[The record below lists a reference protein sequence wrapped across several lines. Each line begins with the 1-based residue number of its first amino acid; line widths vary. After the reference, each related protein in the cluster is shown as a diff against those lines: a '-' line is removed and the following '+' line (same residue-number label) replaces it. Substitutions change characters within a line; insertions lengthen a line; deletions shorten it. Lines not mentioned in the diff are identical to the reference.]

1 MAYVKVGSHAS
12 ASACLTYGEYK
23 DGERREGVEVG
34 AVDCSAAS
42 AKQEFK
48 AARIMWDKEDGLQ
61 CHTVIQSFDD
71 CDGLTPQ
78 RANELGRETARRL
91 APGHQAV
98 VFTHTDG
105 KGGKTHN
112 HIVINAVSVE
122 DGKKLNT
129 RGFLNDARRVSNEI
143 SRENGLHVIT
153 ERTRGTRFTQAEQG
167 LADRGVQ
174 SWKDELR
181 EVVEVARDSCRS
193 MEQFRTKLEGYGV
206 RISERT
212 RKRDGETGWTY
223 QHPNGMKCRAAKLGE
238 DYTPQAIARSLSANA
253 EREKQHEATS
263 EKLLA
268 AGVEDV
274 ARRRAEEAA
283 RIRQQQEVERVLRQA
298 QERAERARSRTRSRD
313 DGERGFSR

>member
-34 AVDCSAAS
+34 GVNCTPET
-42 AKQEFK
+42 AKQEFR

-71 CDGLTPQ
+71 SDGLTAK
-78 RANELGRETARRL
+78 RANELGQETARRL
-91 APGHQAV
+91 APGYQAMV
-98 VFTHTDG
+98 YTHTDG
-105 KGGKTHN
+105 AGGKTHN
-112 HIVINAVSVE
+112 HIIINAVSVE

-143 SRENGLHVIT
+143 SREHGLHVIE
-153 ERTRGTRFTQAEQG
+153 ERTRKTRFTMAERA
-167 LADRGVQ
+167 LMDKGVQ
-174 SWKDELR
+174 PWKDELR
-181 EVVEVARDSCRS
+181 EVVESARDSCRT
-193 MEQFRTKLEGYGV
+193 MQEFRDKLEGYGV

-238 DYTPQAIARSLSANA
+238 DYTPQAVARSLSANV

-263 EKLLA
+263 KRVLA
-268 AGVEDV
+268 AGLDDVE
-274 ARRRAEEAA
+274 RKRAEEAQ
-283 RIRQQQEVERVLRQA
+283 RERLRQESERALRQA
-298 QERAERARSRTRSRD
+298 KERARVRTRSRDD

>member
-34 AVDCSAAS
+34 GVNCTPET
-42 AKQEFK
+42 AKQEFR

-71 CDGLTPQ
+71 SDGLTAK
-78 RANELGRETARRL
+78 RANELGQETARRL
-91 APGHQAV
+91 APGYQAMV
-98 VFTHTDG
+98 YTHTDG
-105 KGGKTHN
+105 AGGKTHN
-112 HIVINAVSVE
+112 HIIINAVSVE

-143 SRENGLHVIT
+143 SREHGLHVIE
-153 ERTRGTRFTQAEQG
+153 ERTRKTRFTMAERA
-167 LADRGVQ
+167 LMDKGVQ
-174 SWKDELR
+174 PWKDELR
-181 EVVEVARDSCRS
+181 EVVDMAGRSCRS
-193 MEQFRTKLEGYGV
+193 LDDVRTFLREHGV

-238 DYTPQAIARSLSANA
+238 DYTPQAIARTMAQQPQ
-253 EREKQHEATS
+253 REPQQEQARPTS
-263 EKLLA
+263 YS
-268 AGVEDV
+268 VV
-274 ARRRAEEAA
+274 VEEA
-283 RIRQQQEVERVLRQA
+283 QQEAQQRKAA
-298 QERAERARSRTRSRD
+298 QEEARKALEQAAREHQKSTKKRDEGYSRGR
-313 DGERGFSR
+313 

>member
-34 AVDCSAAS
+34 GVNCTPET
-42 AKQEFK
+42 AKQEFR
-48 AARIMWDKEDGLQ
+48 AARIMWDKEGGVQ

-71 CDGLTPQ
+71 SDGLTAK
-78 RANELGRETARRL
+78 RANELGQETARRL
-91 APGHQAV
+91 APGYQAMV
-98 VFTHTDG
+98 YTHTDG
-105 KGGKTHN
+105 AGGKTHN

-122 DGKKLNT
+122 DGKKLDSHGLLYT
-129 RGFLNDARRVSNEI
+129 ARDVSNEI

-238 DYTPQAIARSLSANA
+238 DYTPQAIARTMAQQPQ
-253 EREKQHEATS
+253 REPQQEQARPTS
-263 EKLLA
+263 YS
-268 AGVEDV
+268 VV
-274 ARRRAEEAA
+274 VEEA
-283 RIRQQQEVERVLRQA
+283 QQRKAA
-298 QERAERARSRTRSRD
+298 QEEARKALEQAALEHQKSTKKRDQGYSRGR
-313 DGERGFSR
+313 

>member
-34 AVDCSAAS
+34 GVNCTPET
-42 AKQEFK
+42 AKQEFR

-238 DYTPQAIARSLSANA
+238 DYTPSAVARSLSANA

-274 ARRRAEEAA
+274 ARKRAEEVA
-283 RIRQQQEVERVLRQA
+283 RMRQQQEVERVLRQA
-298 QERAERARSRTRSRD
+298 QERAERARVRTRSRD

>member
-34 AVDCSAAS
+34 GVNCTPET
-42 AKQEFK
+42 AKQEFR

-71 CDGLTPQ
+71 SDGLTAK
-78 RANELGRETARRL
+78 RANELGQETARRL

-112 HIVINAVSVE
+112 HIVINAVSVQ

-238 DYTPQAIARSLSANA
+238 DYTPQAIARTMAQQPQ
-253 EREKQHEATS
+253 REPQQEQARPTS
-263 EKLLA
+263 Y
-268 AGVEDV
+268 GVV
-274 ARRRAEEAA
+274 VEEA
-283 RIRQQQEVERVLRQA
+283 QQEAQQRKAA
-298 QERAERARSRTRSRD
+298 QEEARKALEQAAREHQKSTKKRDEGYSRGR
-313 DGERGFSR
+313 

>member
-34 AVDCSAAS
+34 GVNCTPET
-42 AKQEFK
+42 AKQEFR

-238 DYTPQAIARSLSANA
+238 DYTPQAIARTMAQQPQ
-253 EREKQHEATS
+253 RE
-263 EKLLA
+263 
-268 AGVEDV
+268 
-274 ARRRAEEAA
+274 
-283 RIRQQQEVERVLRQA
+283 QQQEQARPTSYSVVVEEAQQEAQQRKAA
-298 QERAERARSRTRSRD
+298 QEEARKALEQAAREHQKSTKKRDEGYSRGR
-313 DGERGFSR
+313 

>member
-34 AVDCSAAS
+34 GVNCTPET
-42 AKQEFK
+42 AKQEFR

-71 CDGLTPQ
+71 SDGLTAK
-78 RANELGRETARRL
+78 RANELGQETARRL
-91 APGHQAV
+91 APGYQAMV
-98 VFTHTDG
+98 YTHTDG
-105 KGGKTHN
+105 AGGKTHN
-112 HIVINAVSVE
+112 HIIINAVSVE

-143 SRENGLHVIT
+143 SREHGLHVIE
-153 ERTRGTRFTQAEQG
+153 ERTRGMRFTQAEQA
-167 LADRGVQ
+167 LVNKGVQ
-174 SWKDELR
+174 PWKDELR
-181 EVVEVARDSCRS
+181 EVVESARDSCRS

-238 DYTPQAIARSLSANA
+238 DYTPQAIARTMAQQPQ
-253 EREKQHEATS
+253 REPQQEQARPTS
-263 EKLLA
+263 YS
-268 AGVEDV
+268 VV
-274 ARRRAEEAA
+274 VEEA
-283 RIRQQQEVERVLRQA
+283 QQCKAA
-298 QERAERARSRTRSRD
+298 QEEARKALEKAALEHQKSTKKRDQGYSRGR
-313 DGERGFSR
+313 

>member
-112 HIVINAVSVE
+112 HIVINAVSVQ

-238 DYTPQAIARSLSANA
+238 DYTPQAIARTMAQQPQ
-253 EREKQHEATS
+253 REQEQARPTSYSVVVEEAQQD
-263 EKLLA
+263 KA
-268 AGVEDV
+268 AQEE
-274 ARRRAEEAA
+274 ARRALEKAA
-283 RIRQQQEVERVLRQA
+283 LEHQKSTKKRDQGY
-298 QERAERARSRTRSRD
+298 SRGR
-313 DGERGFSR
+313 

>member
-34 AVDCSAAS
+34 GVNCTPET
-42 AKQEFK
+42 AKQEFR

-71 CDGLTPQ
+71 SDGLTPQ

-112 HIVINAVSVE
+112 HIVINAVSVQ

-238 DYTPQAIARSLSANA
+238 DYTPQAIARTMAQQPQ
-253 EREKQHEATS
+253 REPQQEQARPTS
-263 EKLLA
+263 YS
-268 AGVEDV
+268 VV
-274 ARRRAEEAA
+274 VEEA
-283 RIRQQQEVERVLRQA
+283 QQEAQQRKAA
-298 QERAERARSRTRSRD
+298 QEEARKALEQAARKHQKSTKKRDEGYSRGR
-313 DGERGFSR
+313 

>member
-238 DYTPQAIARSLSANA
+238 DYTPSAVARSLSANA

-274 ARRRAEEAA
+274 ARKRAEEAA
-283 RIRQQQEVERVLRQA
+283 RIRQQQEAERVLRQA
-298 QERAERARSRTRSRD
+298 QERAERARVRTRSRD

>member
-34 AVDCSAAS
+34 GVNCTPET
-42 AKQEFK
+42 AKQEFR

-98 VFTHTDG
+98 VFTHMDG

-238 DYTPQAIARSLSANA
+238 DYTPQAIARTMAQQPQ
-253 EREKQHEATS
+253 REPQQEQARPTS
-263 EKLLA
+263 Y
-268 AGVEDV
+268 GVV
-274 ARRRAEEAA
+274 VEEA
-283 RIRQQQEVERVLRQA
+283 QQEAQQRKAA
-298 QERAERARSRTRSRD
+298 QEEARKALEQAAREHQKSTKKRDEGYSRGR
-313 DGERGFSR
+313 

>member
-112 HIVINAVSVE
+112 HIVINAVSVQ

-206 RISERT
+206 RISER
-212 RKRDGETGWTY
+212 KRDGETGWTY

-238 DYTPQAIARSLSANA
+238 DYTPQAIARTMAQQPQ
-253 EREKQHEATS
+253 REPQQEQARPTSYSVVVEEAQQD
-263 EKLLA
+263 KA
-268 AGVEDV
+268 AQEE
-274 ARRRAEEAA
+274 ARRALEKAA
-283 RIRQQQEVERVLRQA
+283 REHQKSTKKRDQGY
-298 QERAERARSRTRSRD
+298 SRGR
-313 DGERGFSR
+313 

>member
-34 AVDCSAAS
+34 GVNCTPET
-42 AKQEFK
+42 AKQEFR

-71 CDGLTPQ
+71 SDGLTAK

-143 SRENGLHVIT
+143 SREHGLHVIE

-181 EVVEVARDSCRS
+181 EAVEVARDSCRS

-238 DYTPQAIARSLSANA
+238 DYTPQAIARTMAQQPQ
-253 EREKQHEATS
+253 REPQQEQARPTSYSVVVEEAQQC
-263 EKLLA
+263 KA
-268 AGVEDV
+268 AQEE
-274 ARRRAEEAA
+274 ARRALEKAA
-283 RIRQQQEVERVLRQA
+283 LEHQKSTKKRDQGY
-298 QERAERARSRTRSRD
+298 SRGR
-313 DGERGFSR
+313 

>member
-143 SRENGLHVIT
+143 SREHGLHVIT

-181 EVVEVARDSCRS
+181 EVVEVARGSCRS

-212 RKRDGETGWTY
+212 RQRDGETGWTY

-238 DYTPQAIARSLSANA
+238 DYTPQAIARTMAQQPQ
-253 EREKQHEATS
+253 REPQQEQARPTS
-263 EKLLA
+263 YS
-268 AGVEDV
+268 VV
-274 ARRRAEEAA
+274 VEEA
-283 RIRQQQEVERVLRQA
+283 QQEAQQRKAA
-298 QERAERARSRTRSRD
+298 QEEARKALEQAAREHQKLTKKRDEGYSRGR
-313 DGERGFSR
+313 